1 MDTASPYYAQVRLQE
16 LRVLGDEFVGRLRSH
31 LLVSLEEDP
40 QGVENIEQEAGAEE
54 LDRIEEVLRR
64 DHGVADVIRAR
75 KPTFTKPAPSDLRED
90 LARRAGFVIEALAD

>member
-1 MDTASPYYAQVRLQE
+1 MAKLTILDPTGGEALNSGSLAPRLSSLQGKVA
-16 LRVLGDEFVGRLRSH
+16 VLLDISKPKGQDF
-31 LLVSLEEDP
+31 
-40 QGVENIEQEAGAEE
+40 

-75 KPTFTKPAPSDLRED
+75 KPTFTKPAPSELRED